1 VAKAIGCIS
10 GGLDSMLSVRLIQR
24 QGIEVIA
31 FHARHLW
38 HPLPV
43 AADAKSPA
51 VRAAE
56 ALGVRLEFIDAAAAD
71 LEMVQRPRHGL
82 GKRMNPCIDCRIWVL
97 QQAKTL
103 MERQG
108 ASFVFTGEVLGQRP
122 MSQRRP
128 VLDLIERES
137 GLEDVLVRPL
147 SAQRLE
153 PTRPEREGVL
163 DRGRLLGIVGRSRK
177 VQIALAAEFGLTEY
191 PSPAGGCLLT
201 DPGFAFRL
209 RELMAHRVPTPADVD
224 LLKVGRH
231 FRLADGT
238 LVVVGR
244 FYDDNLKLERL
255 FQTGDVRIEAA
266 EVPGPT
272 TLVRGQTTPENLAT
286 AAALTLRYTK
296 RERRKPWP
304 VLIMPVGGEPQTI
317 AVPPA
322 DDAECRKWI
331 ISPEEHA

>member
-1 VAKAIGCIS
+1 MTKAIGCIS
-10 GGLDSMLSVRLIQR
+10 GGLDSMLAVRLIQR
-24 QGIEVIA
+24 LGIEVIA
-31 FHARHLW
+31 FHAKHLW
-38 HPLPV
+38 HPLPLE
-43 AADAKSPA
+43 ADAKSPA

-56 ALGVRLEFIDAAAAD
+56 ALGVRLEFIDASAAD
-71 LEMVQRPRHGL
+71 LEMIQRPRHGL

-97 QQAKTL
+97 RQARAL
-103 MERQG
+103 MEREG

-137 GLEDVLVRPL
+137 GLADLLVRPL

-153 PTRPEREGVL
+153 PTKPERDGLL
-163 DRGRLLGIVGRSRK
+163 DRGKLLGIAGRSRK
-177 VQIALAAEFGLTEY
+177 VQMALAAELGLTEY

-209 RELMAHRVPTPADVD
+209 RELMQHKTPTPADIA

-244 FYDDNLKLERL
+244 FYEDNLKLERL
-255 FQTGDVRIEAA
+255 FQDGDVRIEAA

-272 TLVRGQTTPENLAT
+272 TLLRGQATAENVAT

-296 RERRKPWP
+296 RERGKPWP
-304 VLIMPVGGEPQTI
+304 VLVMPVGGAPQTVS
-317 AVPPA
+317 VPPA

>member
-1 VAKAIGCIS
+1 MARAIGCIS
-10 GGLDSMLSVRLIQR
+10 GGLDSMLAVRLIQR

-31 FHARHLW
+31 FHAKHLW
-38 HPLPV
+38 HPLPLE
-43 AADAKSPA
+43 ADAKSPA

-56 ALGVRLEFIDAAAAD
+56 ALGVRLEFIDASAAD
-71 LEMVQRPRHGL
+71 LEMIQRPRHGL

-97 QQAKTL
+97 RRAKEL
-103 MERQG
+103 MEREG

-128 VLDLIERES
+128 VLDLIERQS
-137 GLEDVLVRPL
+137 GLADLLVRPL

-153 PTRPEREGVL
+153 PTKPEREGLL
-163 DRGRLLGIVGRSRK
+163 DRAKLLGIIGRSRK
-177 VQIALAAEFGLTEY
+177 VQMALAAELGLTKY

-209 RELMAHRVPTPADVD
+209 RELMKHKTPTPADIA

-244 FYDDNLKLERL
+244 FYEDNLKLERL
-255 FQTGDVRIEAA
+255 FQSGDVRIEAA

-272 TLVRGQTTPENLAT
+272 TLLRGQATAENVAA

-296 RERRKPWP
+296 RERGKPWP
-304 VLIMPVGGEPQTI
+304 VLVMPVGAEPQTL